1 MAVCCS
7 PDKHYG
13 VYFTEVQ
20 DIEDHCVDD
29 LQEDESAGAD
39 GQLCHLSLVTTLGLS
54 SALATGSV

>member
-29 LQEDESAGAD
+29 SQEDESTGAD
-39 GQLCHLSLVTTLGLS
+39 GQLCHLSLVT
-54 SALATGSV
+54 ALVRCQ